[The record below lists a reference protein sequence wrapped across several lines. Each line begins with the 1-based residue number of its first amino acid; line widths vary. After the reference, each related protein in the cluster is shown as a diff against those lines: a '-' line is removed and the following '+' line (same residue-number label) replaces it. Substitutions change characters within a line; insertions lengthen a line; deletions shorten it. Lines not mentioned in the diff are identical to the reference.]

1 MTQSDLV
8 ALVTLYD
15 TKLKSLNEEVSSLSK
30 VKDEAQNK
38 AQEKDK
44 YKQLAR
50 RLKEERN
57 LYKDTV
63 DDKL

>member
-15 TKLKSLNEEVSSLSK
+15 TKLESLNEEVSSLSK